1 MTWWVKHIELSTFSE
16 NREPPQKFLWFT
28 IDDYFHFE
36 TRGTETLV
44 KIKDCN
50 KSLDLDSKWKVGVA
64 WTHFALSV
72 QMGRTDRYSAHVLTP
87 ECCMGSL
94 TRFQKV
100 TVKIFLIKL
109 KVRGEPVWL
118 LLAALGERIH
128 NDLLISLILSHSLLA
143 ILLTISAWRNG
154 GVISVKS

>member
-1 MTWWVKHIELSTFSE
+1 
-16 NREPPQKFLWFT
+16 
-28 IDDYFHFE
+28 
-36 TRGTETLV
+36 
-44 KIKDCN
+44 
-50 KSLDLDSKWKVGVA
+50 
-64 WTHFALSV
+64 
-72 QMGRTDRYSAHVLTP
+72 
-87 ECCMGSL
+87 MGSL

-143 ILLTISAWRNG
+143 ILLTILVLRKG
-154 GVISVKS
+154 EVITVKS